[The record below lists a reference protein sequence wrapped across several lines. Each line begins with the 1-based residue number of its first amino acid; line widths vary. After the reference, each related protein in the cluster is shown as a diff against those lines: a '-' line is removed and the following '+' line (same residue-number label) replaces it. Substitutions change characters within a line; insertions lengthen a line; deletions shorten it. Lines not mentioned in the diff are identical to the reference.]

1 MLACPHPCVQS
12 GRTVHRPT
20 TTPPSPPAHPHPL
33 QGPHAAH
40 APPSPVLSGTSSPG
54 AMVGA
59 ELSFAP
65 QLTSA
70 QIAASLAALQE
81 QQGQGS
87 GGGGAGSPVMGY
99 FGGQPTR

>member
-1 MLACPHPCVQS
+1 
-12 GRTVHRPT
+12 
-20 TTPPSPPAHPHPL
+20 
-33 QGPHAAH
+33 
-40 APPSPVLSGTSSPG
+40 
-54 AMVGA
+54 MVGA